1 MLAHIEAV
9 LPPEVRTIGT
19 IEGELEGLIIH
30 GTKRFLLYDRLTGR
44 QVICYFGDAVS
55 WKGLRDV
62 FGKGMAVTGEIR
74 SRASGERASINV
86 SKYYVF
92 PREDELPS
100 ADAVRG
106 LLRNAPIVD
115 FRYWDSNAFLGW
127 LAEEPD
133 KIDYCRPV
141 IKAAESGKVRI
152 LTSAL
157 TIPEVL
163 WIKGRDRNTGGF
175 GSQGGG
181 ILPARMD
188 RRARTR

>member
-1 MLAHIEAV
+1 M
-9 LPPEVRTIGT
+9 
-19 IEGELEGLIIH
+19 
-30 GTKRFLLYDRLTGR
+30 
-44 QVICYFGDAVS
+44 
-55 WKGLRDV
+55 
-62 FGKGMAVTGEIR
+62 
-74 SRASGERASINV
+74 
-86 SKYYVF
+86 
-92 PREDELPS
+92 
-100 ADAVRG
+100 
-106 LLRNAPIVD
+106 D

-163 WIKGRDRNTGGF
+163 WIKGRDPDTGGF